1 MNLLYIWNEAYFG
14 ANENEG
20 CQLSARYQITF
31 DRTALKLSVR
41 RKKDIFSGSF
51 WGENIYDAMAVV
63 GRNGAGK
70 TRLAYSIMET
80 LEEASRLADV
90 NFSSQQS
97 RFAFILVFAD
107 SAGAEEKIKIFTT
120 YPNLNVGI
128 DSPLRDD
135 FPGRWDDL
143 KRFKFAYFTD
153 SLSFTDY
160 SRKKYGIVH
169 DGSLGGAIRDAF
181 QSNREMHYIDGAM
194 SPITNYFNDEMGK
207 ILDFVCFDRNQEG
220 IPFALPERVKFSV
233 QDYNVNL
240 DYISEQLDEMKITD
254 GGDILKKKCNEI
266 RSRYG
271 QNMGSLLA
279 IHLLLNLFKSF
290 CIPQTSLD
298 HLEERAQVFLDIIS
312 RMECSGEDAFGT
324 VLKLLEQIKPV
335 SGDSERIDVYQKALE
350 WLRKQPALQT
360 QRSWAEWSLNL
371 TKERETIKGL
381 YDHYRKTNF
390 PFPYFS
396 ISFGLSTGE
405 YAFLRRFVRINEL
418 LRKGSDGRSYVTNNI
433 CSEKQCDG
441 LMIYLDEADQS
452 MHPEWQR
459 KQMDWLLKFLS
470 ARFETCSTQ
479 LVVATHSPIMLSD
492 FPRSHVLYLG
502 NSGQGFKIEKRKT
515 RIFGN
520 NIHTLFRDAFF
531 LDGGT
536 MGAFAEQKINEIAQS
551 LQDTDGSSPDMLE
564 IVEEV
569 GDDVIR
575 NKLRQMSR
583 VKTPK
588 ESRPMDRQTV
598 EGTIRLLHSQKE
610 RLEGAIRELE
620 NMRHD

>member
-1 MNLLYIWNEAYFG
+1 MNLLYIWNEPYFG
-14 ANENEG
+14 ANGSEG
-20 CQLSARYQITF
+20 CQLSASYQITF
-31 DRTALKLSVR
+31 DTTACKLSIKWKR
-41 RKKDIFSGSF
+41 DIFSGSF
-51 WGENIYDAMAVV
+51 WGENIYDVMAVV

-80 LEEASRLADV
+80 LEEASCLVDV
-90 NFSSQQS
+90 NFSFQQS
-97 RFAFILVFAD
+97 RFPFILVFAD
-107 SAGAEEKIKIFTT
+107 RTGEEVKIFTT
-120 YPNLNVGI
+120 YSNLQVDI
-128 DSPLRDD
+128 DSPLRYE
-135 FPGRWDDL
+135 FPERWDDL

-153 SLSFTDY
+153 TLSFIDY

-181 QSNREMHYIDGAM
+181 EFNHGMHYIDGAM

-220 IPFALPERVKFSV
+220 IPFVLPEWAKFSL

-240 DYISEQLDEMKITD
+240 DYISKQLEEMKKT
-254 GGDILKKKCNEI
+254 GGKDILKKKCNEI

-279 IHLLLNLFKSF
+279 IHLLLNLFKAF
-290 CIPQTSLD
+290 CIPQSSSEHLD
-298 HLEERAQVFLDIIS
+298 KTAQAFLDRIS
-312 RMECSGEDAFGT
+312 RMECSGEDAFDT
-324 VLKLLEQIKPV
+324 VLILLEKIKPV

-350 WLRKQPALQT
+350 WLRKQPALQS
-360 QRSWAEWSLNL
+360 QRIRAEWSLNL
-371 TKERETIKGL
+371 TKERETVREL
-381 YDHYRKTNF
+381 YSHYRNTNF

-418 LRKGSDGRSYVTNNI
+418 LRKGSYVTNNI
-433 CSEKQCDG
+433 CSEKLCDG

-459 KQMDWLLKFLS
+459 KQMDWLLKFIS
-470 ARFETCSTQ
+470 VRFKTCRTQ

-492 FPRSHVLYLG
+492 FPRSHVLYLR
-502 NSGQGFKIEKRKT
+502 NSGQGFQIEKRET

-531 LDGGT
+531 LDEGT

-551 LQDTDGSSPDMLE
+551 LQDTDGPSPDMLE
-564 IVEEV
+564 LVEEV

-583 VKTPK
+583 VKIPK

-598 EGTIRLLHSQKE
+598 EGTIRLLRSQKE